1 MSNLG
6 EFMPLESQLGAVT
19 WYDLTRNAVLMMS
32 ESGRASIATRP
43 ASIRMPMRC
52 CPDMTFCTS
61 NGEEALTEA
70 TSNVG
75 SCWAETIAA
84 AIAATTTRRAQRISM
99 AFSLNQPQQ
108 LSSGDLP
115 ASA

>member
-6 EFMPLESQLGAVT
+6 ELMPLASQPGAVT
-19 WYDLTRNAVLMMS
+19 WYDLTWNAVLMMS
-32 ESGRASIATRP
+32 ESGSPSISTRP
-43 ASIRMPMRC
+43 ASIRRPIRC

-61 NGEEALTEA
+61 NGGEALTEA

-75 SCWAETIAA
+75 SCWAETVAA
-84 AIAATTTRRAQRISM
+84 AIAATTTKRAQRKSM

>member
-19 WYDLTRNAVLMMS
+19 WYDLTRKAVLMMS
-32 ESGRASIATRP
+32 DSGRPSISTRP

-61 NGEEALTEA
+61 NGGEALTEA

-75 SCWAETIAA
+75 SCWDETVAA
-84 AIAATTTRRAQRISM
+84 AIAATTKTRAQPKNM
-99 AFSLNQPQQ
+99 ALSLNQPQQ
-108 LSSGDLP
+108 LS
-115 ASA
+115 